1 MESPGPGELPLVQ
14 APYTVLLLPLGT
26 SHQDPGAQNFFLW
39 LQMMQAL
46 EREQDALWQGLELLE
61 HSQAWFAD
69 RLRETQQRQL
79 QLGALG
85 EGFLMDSHSETA
97 TPQLTRI
104 QKVNAC
110 LRSLIQKVSLL
121 FLISRLRGGGLWS
134 QVDSALPVSTGKTD
148 SCAAQGQEG
157 MPRQRTCGSDG

>member
-1 MESPGPGELPLVQ
+1 
-14 APYTVLLLPLGT
+14 
-26 SHQDPGAQNFFLW
+26 
-39 LQMMQAL
+39 
-46 EREQDALWQGLELLE
+46 
-61 HSQAWFAD
+61 
-69 RLRETQQRQL
+69 
-79 QLGALG
+79 
-85 EGFLMDSHSETA
+85 MDSHSETA
-97 TPQLTRI
+97 APQLTRI

-134 QVDSALPVSTGKTD
+134 QVDSALPVSTGKAD